1 LQAAAKSSSR
11 PTNAS
16 ASANWG
22 KLVVKHQLLKLAT
35 TTERFLGPS
44 VADNS
49 TRLSWCSQEEHRKST
64 TCSKV
69 SSKSYS
75 NFAPYFNQKSFYRNE
90 CSQPFPA
97 PYTAIIMTVAVI
109 PMWKSNPTTISRV
122 IPVS

>member
-35 TTERFLGPS
+35 TAERSLVPP

-49 TRLSWCSQEEHRKST
+49 TRLSWCSQGKQRNRTTSST
-64 TCSKV
+64 V
-69 SSKSYS
+69 SS
-75 NFAPYFNQKSFYRNE
+75 
-90 CSQPFPA
+90 QP
-97 PYTAIIMTVAVI
+97 
-109 PMWKSNPTTISRV
+109 
-122 IPVS
+122 